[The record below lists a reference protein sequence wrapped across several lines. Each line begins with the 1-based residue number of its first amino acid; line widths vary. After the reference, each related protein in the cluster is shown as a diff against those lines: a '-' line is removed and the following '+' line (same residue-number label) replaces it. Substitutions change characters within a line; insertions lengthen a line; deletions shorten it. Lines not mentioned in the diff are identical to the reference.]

1 MVHTVLHRHAPAA
14 RVVDLTHGIAA
25 HDVRAGAFT
34 LWRSVPW
41 IVPHAAPPEA
51 EMTGVILAVVDPG
64 VGTARRPV
72 ALRAGPALLVGPDNG
87 LLLPA
92 AARLGGPSE
101 VVELDRAR
109 ITPLE
114 AAGGATFDGR
124 DLFAPAA
131 GALAAGAAL
140 TDVGWPIG
148 ANSLVALDIPEPV
161 TETGDDGRP
170 AVRAEVLWVDTFGN
184 AQLNLTAPDL
194 DRLAPP
200 AGRPVRI
207 AIEPAQDLTARVVGS
222 YGDIAPDRFALVVD
236 SYGLLSVC
244 ADRHPAAAALGLTP
258 GRVIRL
264 CRDDWDHR

>member
-1 MVHTVLHRHAPAA
+1 MVHVVLHRHAPTA

-41 IVPHAAPPEA
+41 IVPHTAPPEA
-51 EMTGVILAVVDPG
+51 EMKSVILAVVDPG
-64 VGTARRPV
+64 VGTARRAV
-72 ALRAGPALLVGPDNG
+72 ALRAGPAFLVGPDNG

-92 AARLGGPSE
+92 TARLGGPSE
-101 VVELDRAR
+101 VVELDPGR
-109 ITPLE
+109 ITRHD

-131 GALAAGAAL
+131 GALAAGAPL
-140 TDVGWPIG
+140 TDVGRPID
-148 ANSLVALDIPEPV
+148 ADTLVALEVPAPV
-161 TETGDDGRP
+161 AEAGADGRP
-170 AVRAEVLWVDTFGN
+170 SVGAEVLWVDTFGN
-184 AQLNLTAPDL
+184 AQLNLTAADL

-200 AGRPVRI
+200 AGRPLRI
-207 AIEPAQDLTARVVGS
+207 GIEPGQEFTARVVGS
-222 YGDIAPDRFALVVD
+222 YGEIAPDRFALVVD

-244 ADRHPAAAALGLTP
+244 ADRHPAASLLGLTP
-258 GRVIRL
+258 GRVVRL